1 MRFYETCA
9 KNLVAKFR
17 IQNAEFINA
26 QDLLWRHALRKSEQ
40 DNGATASTNTPK
52 SAINTHSSSLRP
64 SLKAVKDKDDVAS

>member
-40 DNGATASTNTPK
+40 ENGASAATNSQK
-52 SAINTHSSSLRP
+52 SAPNTLSSPRP